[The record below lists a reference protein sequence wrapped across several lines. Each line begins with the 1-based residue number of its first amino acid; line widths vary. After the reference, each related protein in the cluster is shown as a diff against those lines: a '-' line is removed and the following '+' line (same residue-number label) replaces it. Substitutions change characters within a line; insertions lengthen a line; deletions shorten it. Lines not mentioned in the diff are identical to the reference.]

1 MPLAQRMIYHDPR
14 GFVLQIRLVP
24 GSSYEKGLQDEGC
37 TMFAAS
43 LCVFEA
49 RNAFVELTFTGTIML
64 CRQTNTLVSSL
75 GPRSCLA
82 SVSLTSF

>member
-1 MPLAQRMIYHDPR
+1 MIFYDPR

-24 GSSYEKGLQDEGC
+24 GSSRENGLQDDGC
-37 TMFAAS
+37 TVFAAS

-49 RNAFVELTFTGTIML
+49 LNAFAELTFTGTSMI

-75 GPRSCLA
+75 GPRICLA
-82 SVSLTSF
+82 SVSLTSC